1 MKLLDR
7 VTIRVV
13 RFRAYINMTAVGLFG
28 SAFAQAGLPTVAA
41 PEGEAADGDFL
52 QLLQD
57 YAAEFAIFGGLVL
70 SALAFFVVAKNVIT
84 TYNDVPSGR
93 ATMGGVAVHSGV
105 GVLLLVV
112 VVYLMNEA
120 AAIL

>member
-1 MKLLDR
+1 MKKYNAMTLRLGYQIACAFCALSG
-7 VTIRVV
+7 VINSAVV
-13 RFRAYINMTAVGLFG
+13 H
-28 SAFAQAGLPTVAA
+28 AGLPVVAA

-52 QLLQD
+52 QLLQN

-120 AAIL
+120 AGIL